1 MMRALV
7 TQSARPW
14 HSRHAPWRPL
24 ALRLAP
30 CPTYNTPLCRSW
42 LLYATA
48 GSGARCCGPQ
58 GGAACP
64 RAWRAGRQAWFT
76 ETRRLAGAP
85 GTLLARLARCWRAWH
100 AAGAPG
106 MQLVRLACCWRA
118 WHAVGAQGT
127 LLARMARCWRAWHA
141 AGAHGA
147 LLARAPGPELCWNA
161 ASVRAGVHGACTLHQ
176 AHNLYIF

>member
-106 MQLVRLACCWRA
+106 MLLARLACCWRA
-118 WHAVGAQGT
+118 GHAAGAHGT
-127 LLARMARCWRAWHA
+127 LLARMARCWRAWRA
-141 AGAHGA
+141 ASARARPGA
-147 LLARAPGPELCWNA
+147 LLECCFRARWCAWRVYP
-161 ASVRAGVHGACTLHQ
+161 ASSSQSVHFLTTVCA
-176 AHNLYIF
+176 